1 MKFTKDWLDVH
12 LKSKKRESQIIDKL
26 NNIGLEVEKIEPI
39 NNELSTF
46 IIAKIIKASKHPNAD
61 RLKLCEVDI
70 GENKVVKVKEEE
82 MKLLDSIDGK
92 LDAIAVA
99 VKVDV

>member
-1 MKFTKDWLDVH
+1 MSEVDVNSIPSGSFSQLNTDMEKMEKDIQTL
-12 LKSKKRESQIIDKL
+12 L
-26 NNIGLEVEKIEPI
+26 NIGYFLLGTVSAIGSVIGYKVI
-39 NNELSTF
+39 
-46 IIAKIIKASKHPNAD
+46 SKC
-61 RLKLCEVDI
+61 LKK
-70 GENKVVKVKEEE
+70 NKVVKVKEEE

>member
-1 MKFTKDWLDVH
+1 MSEVDVNSMPPESFSQLNTDMEKVEKDIQTL
-12 LKSKKRESQIIDKL
+12 L
-26 NNIGLEVEKIEPI
+26 NIGYFLLGAVSAIGSVIGYKVI
-39 NNELSTF
+39 
-46 IIAKIIKASKHPNAD
+46 SKC
-61 RLKLCEVDI
+61 LKK
-70 GENKVVKVKEEE
+70 NKVVKVKEEE